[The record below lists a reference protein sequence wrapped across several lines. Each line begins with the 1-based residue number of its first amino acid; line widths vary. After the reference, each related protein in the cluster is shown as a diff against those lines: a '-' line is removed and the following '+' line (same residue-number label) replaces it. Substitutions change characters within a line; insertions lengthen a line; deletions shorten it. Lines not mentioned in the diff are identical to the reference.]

1 MRETSFAS
9 PLLATANSENS
20 GAEGLYSTFTGTFP
34 TLTTEAGGTASL
46 SHNPSPFP
54 AGALPGGDPILAAP
68 IPVWVAHYPF
78 TGNSPASFDPDP
90 LSTASNLSSVGLGP
104 LAYATIGVPAP
115 ALRLSAQNV
124 PNSFSL
130 SSYLSFT
137 VTPNP
142 GHVLNLN
149 EFSFDIARVFST
161 GVYTVNYEVRSSVDG
176 FAAAVLSG
184 TVTTGSGV
192 WGNVMTTLGPSFMNL
207 SGVEFRV
214 YFTDS
219 NDSKLNSI
227 LLDNI
232 TVVGTT
238 VLIPEPETAVAAV
251 GLGLL
256 GMLPWLRKHTSRRC
270 NTSWPRVP
278 SRRRP

>member
-1 MRETSFAS
+1 MFVTSFAS
-9 PLLATANSENS
+9 PQPAPADLENSEARGLS
-20 GAEGLYSTFTGTFP
+20 GASAGTP
-34 TLTTEAGGTASL
+34 SPRSPEPGGSASL
-46 SHNPSPFP
+46 DGWPLPLALS
-54 AGALPGGDPILAAP
+54 ALPGGDPILAAP
-68 IPVWVAHYPF
+68 TPVWVAHYPF

-90 LSTASNLSSVGLGP
+90 LSTASNLSNTGLGP
-104 LAYATIGVPAP
+104 LSYSASGVPAP
-115 ALRLSAQNV
+115 ALQLSAQDV

-130 SSYLSFT
+130 SQYLSFT

-142 GHVLNLN
+142 GYVLNLD

-207 SGVEFRV
+207 SSVEFRL
-214 YFTDS
+214 YFTDG
-219 NDSKLNSI
+219 NDSKRNSI

-238 VLIPEPETAVAAV
+238 VLIPEPDAAVAAV

-256 GMLPWLRKHTSRRC
+256 GVLPWLIKRTPCR
-270 NTSWPRVP
+270 
-278 SRRRP
+278 